1 VDSPGVPLS
10 ARSALERFNAWSH
23 GAGAALALCGLVAL
37 LTRSLR
43 EAEPA
48 KVASLAVYGLSLVAI
63 YTASAA
69 YHATQGRVRAVFRRL
84 DHLAIYLAIAGSYTP
99 FALLTLGRA
108 QGRVLL
114 VAVWSLAA
122 VGFALEL
129 VPRAAR
135 TGSLALYLVM
145 GWLAV
150 PIVVPL
156 ARALTGYGFAWVL
169 GGGLLYTAGAVFFAF
184 DRRFPAAH
192 GVFHVFVLAGSISHF
207 VAVWVY
213 VV

>member
-1 VDSPGVPLS
+1 M
-10 ARSALERFNAWSH
+10 ERFNAWSH
-23 GAGAALALCGLVAL
+23 GVGAALALLGLIAL
-37 LTRSLR
+37 MTRSLG
-43 EAEPA
+43 EGEPA

-63 YTASAA
+63 YTASAV
-69 YHATQGRVRAVFRRL
+69 YHATHGRVRAVFRKL

-108 QGRVLL
+108 QGRLLL
-114 VAVWSLAA
+114 VAVWSLAG

-129 VPRAAR
+129 VPRARAY
-135 TGSLALYLVM
+135 SLALYLVM

-169 GGGLLYTAGAVFFAF
+169 AGGLLYTLGAVFFAL
-184 DRRFPAAH
+184 DRRYPAAH

-213 VV
+213 VA

>member
-1 VDSPGVPLS
+1 M
-10 ARSALERFNAWSH
+10 ERFNAWSH
-23 GAGAALALCGLVAL
+23 GVGAALALLGLLAL

-43 EAEPA
+43 EADPA
-48 KVASLAVYGLSLVAI
+48 KVASLAVYGLSLVAL

-69 YHATQGRVRAVFRRL
+69 YHATRGRVRVVFRRL

-99 FALLTLGRA
+99 FAWLTLGGV

-114 VAVWSLAA
+114 VAVWALAA
-122 VGFALEL
+122 VGFAMEL
-129 VPRAAR
+129 VPRVRAL
-135 TGSLALYLVM
+135 SLGLYLVM

-150 PIVVPL
+150 LVVIPL
-156 ARALTGYGFAWVL
+156 AEGLRGYGFAWLL
-169 GGGLLYTAGAVFFAF
+169 GGGLLYTAGAGFFAL
-184 DRRFPAAH
+184 DRRYPAAH
-192 GVFHVFVLAGSISHF
+192 GVFHMFVLAGSISHF